1 MPPPHASH
9 STHSGTTAAAMTAP
23 SSSAA
28 ATQSQNTVQSG
39 GDTYRLPSALCMQH
53 VFKLAIVEDKPIMM
67 DYWTSSVDKTVVIGV
82 RENNEKLLVK
92 SADEYTSP
100 IAKIYKV
107 ETEYIIVTE
116 NSIYIVASDIANKRI
131 S

>member
-1 MPPPHASH
+1 MPPPSSSSSSSSH
-9 STHSGTTAAAMTAP
+9 P
-23 SSSAA
+23 SSTAVASS
-28 ATQSQNTVQSG
+28 QSNMVQSG

-67 DYWTSSVDKTVVIGV
+67 DYWTSSLDKTVVIGV
-82 RENNEKLLVK
+82 RENNEKLIVK

-107 ETEYIIVTE
+107 DTEYIIVTE

>member
-1 MPPPHASH
+1 MPPPPPSHPPASTQPQG
-9 STHSGTTAAAMTAP
+9 SAVMP
-23 SSSAA
+23 SQ
-28 ATQSQNTVQSG
+28 TQSNMVQTG

-67 DYWTSSVDKTVVIGV
+67 DYWTSSLDKTVVIGV
-82 RENNEKLLVK
+82 RENNEKLIVK

-107 ETEYIIVTE
+107 DTEYIIVTE

>member
-1 MPPPHASH
+1 MPPPSSSSSSSSSH
-9 STHSGTTAAAMTAP
+9 PSTAVAP
-23 SSSAA
+23 S
-28 ATQSQNTVQSG
+28 QSNMVQSG

-67 DYWTSSVDKTVVIGV
+67 DYWTSSLDKTVVIGV
-82 RENNEKLLVK
+82 RENNEKLIVK

>member
-1 MPPPHASH
+1 MPPPVH
-9 STHSGTTAAAMTAP
+9 TAP
-23 SSSAA
+23 SAISAP
-28 ATQSQNTVQSG
+28 QSHAQATVQSG
-39 GDTYRLPSALCMQH
+39 GDTYRLPTEKCMQH

-82 RENNEKLLVK
+82 RENNEKLIVK

-116 NSIYIVASDIANKRI
+116 NSIYVVSADIANKRI

>member
-1 MPPPHASH
+1 MPPP
-9 STHSGTTAAAMTAP
+9 
-23 SSSAA
+23 SSSHPSTLTS
-28 ATQSQNTVQSG
+28 TQQQGNAVTPSQNNMVQSG

-67 DYWTSSVDKTVVIGV
+67 DYWTSSLDKTVVIGV
-82 RENNEKLLVK
+82 RENNEKLIVK

-107 ETEYIIVTE
+107 DTEYIIVTE

>member
-1 MPPPHASH
+1 MPPP
-9 STHSGTTAAAMTAP
+9 
-23 SSSAA
+23 SSSHPSTSTSAQQQGNA
-28 ATQSQNTVQSG
+28 VTPSQNNMVQSG
-39 GDTYRLPSALCMQH
+39 GDTYRLPTALCMQH

-67 DYWTSSVDKTVVIGV
+67 DYWTSSLDKTVVIGV
-82 RENNEKLLVK
+82 RENNEKLIVK

-107 ETEYIIVTE
+107 DTEYIIVTE

>member
-1 MPPPHASH
+1 MPPPSQSAS
-9 STHSGTTAAAMTAP
+9 S
-23 SSSAA
+23 SSSASSQPQ
-28 ATQSQNTVQSG
+28 TQQQTTVQTG
-39 GDTYRLPSALCMQH
+39 GETYRIPTQLCMQH

-67 DYWTSSVDKTVVIGV
+67 DYWTNSLDKSVIIGV

-100 IAKIYKV
+100 IAKIFKV

-116 NSIYIVASDIANKRI
+116 NSIYIVASDIQNKRI

>member
-1 MPPPHASH
+1 MPPPTSSQPS
-9 STHSGTTAAAMTAP
+9 STAVAP
-23 SSSAA
+23 S
-28 ATQSQNTVQSG
+28 QSNMVQSG
-39 GDTYRLPSALCMQH
+39 GDTYRLPTALCMQH

-67 DYWTSSVDKTVVIGV
+67 DYWTSSLDKTVVIGV
-82 RENNEKLLVK
+82 RENNEKLIVK

-107 ETEYIIVTE
+107 ETEYISVTE

>member
-1 MPPPHASH
+1 MPPPPPPSHPPASTQPQG
-9 STHSGTTAAAMTAP
+9 SAVMP
-23 SSSAA
+23 SQ
-28 ATQSQNTVQSG
+28 TQSNMVQTG

-67 DYWTSSVDKTVVIGV
+67 DYWTSSLDKTVVIGV
-82 RENNEKLLVK
+82 RENNEKLIVK

-107 ETEYIIVTE
+107 DTEYIIVTE

>member
-1 MPPPHASH
+1 MPPPT
-9 STHSGTTAAAMTAP
+9 STHSAHAPAAI
-23 SSSAA
+23 SAVA
-28 ATQSQNTVQSG
+28 SATPTQPTVQSG

-92 SADEYTSP
+92 SSDEYTSP

-116 NSIYIVASDIANKRI
+116 NSIYIVASDIANKKI